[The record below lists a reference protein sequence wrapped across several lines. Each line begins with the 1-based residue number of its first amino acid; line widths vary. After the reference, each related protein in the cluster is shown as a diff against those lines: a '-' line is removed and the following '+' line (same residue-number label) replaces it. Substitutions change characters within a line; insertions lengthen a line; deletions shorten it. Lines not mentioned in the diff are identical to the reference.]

1 MHSQTPR
8 DGNMDRSAAKTMGDY
23 ISCLR
28 GAPQSNDYNPDGL
41 GVDSEN
47 SSGKKI
53 DCQLGLTERSR

>member
-1 MHSQTPR
+1 
-8 DGNMDRSAAKTMGDY
+8 MDRSAAKTMGDY